1 MQMAMPLI
9 PFMFD
14 DHLLRQLI
22 HEAKAGDSAAF
33 ERLIQLHERL
43 VLRCAQRLLL
53 NREAAQD
60 AAQEVFMRLHKNL
73 NSVDEKRDLR
83 PWLYRTTSNVCYDIL
98 RRHKQDLP
106 IDLIVEPV
114 DQNQNPEEQLSA
126 TQQKQ
131 LVLAAL
137 KELTVREREVILL
150 RDLEGNSTAEVAS
163 ILRITEGTVRS
174 QLSTGRIKIKNFVM
188 AQNRRQP

>member
-1 MQMAMPLI
+1 MQMAMPLT
-9 PFMFD
+9 PLMFD
-14 DHLLRQLI
+14 HDLLRQLI
-22 HEAKAGDSAAF
+22 QEAKTGDAAAF
-33 ERLIQLHERL
+33 ERLMHMHERV
-43 VLRCAQRLLL
+43 VLRYSQRILL

-60 AAQEVFMRLHKNL
+60 AAQEVFIRLHKHL

-98 RRHKQDLP
+98 RRNKQDLP
-106 IDLIVEPV
+106 IDLVVEPV
-114 DQNQNPEEQLSA
+114 DQNQNPEERMSA
-126 TQQKQ
+126 TQQKL
-131 LVLAAL
+131 LVFSAL
-137 KELTVREREVILL
+137 KELSVREREVIIL